1 MRMRGVQN
9 TVVGEGEARAAPMAT
24 DNCALIPGHGAGGIS
39 REGDRVLEEQVGR
52 VLDGGIEWEW
62 PMAYEFGRRVVDLR
76 WYEREEKKRGRE
88 PRDQRQGVVELMGG
102 GASTAAAAHHVL
114 HLLLLLP
121 CHHNST

>member
-1 MRMRGVQN
+1 MRLQWQSTIVRRFPAMEQAELVRKG
-9 TVVGEGEARAAPMAT
+9 RA
-24 DNCALIPGHGAGGIS
+24 
-39 REGDRVLEEQVGR
+39 LEEQAGR

-62 PMAYEFGRRVVDLR
+62 PMADGFGRRVVDLR

-88 PRDQRQGVVELMGG
+88 PRDPRQGVVELMGG

-121 CHHNST
+121 CHQNNT